1 MSLSIEPE
9 LIQQVKRDEGL
20 RLKAY
25 WDPIGKVWTIGDGH
39 TGPDVGPDTVW
50 TRQQADAACLMDLNE
65 AADEV
70 DQAFPWAEQM
80 GVIRWSVLVN
90 MAFNMG
96 IERLAEFH
104 MMLAAAQAG
113 NFEEAAA
120 QMLNSLWATQVGD
133 RATQLAQQMRTGEW
147 VIN

>member
-1 MSLSIEPE
+1 MTANSIEPE
-9 LIQQVKRDEGL
+9 LIEQIKQDEGL
-20 RLKAY
+20 RLEAY
-25 WDPIGKVWTIGDGH
+25 QDTRGNWTIGYGH
-39 TGPDVGPDTVW
+39 TPATEGELW
-50 TRQQADAACLMDLNE
+50 TLEEAEAALAEDLNT

-70 DQAFPWAEQM
+70 DRAFPWAESM
-80 GVIRWSVLVN
+80 GVVRWSVLVN

-96 IERLAEFH
+96 IERLSEFH

-120 QMLNSLWATQVGD
+120 QMLNSLWASQVGD

-147 VIN
+147 VMA